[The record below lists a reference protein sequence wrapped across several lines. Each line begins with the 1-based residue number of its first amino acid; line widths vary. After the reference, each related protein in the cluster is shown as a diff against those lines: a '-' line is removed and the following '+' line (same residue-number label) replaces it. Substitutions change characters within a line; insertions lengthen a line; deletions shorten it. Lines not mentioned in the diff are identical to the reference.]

1 MNNNIQENPFQM
13 NNQIWMNMMNNNNLN
28 NNMFNF
34 NPNFM
39 NNMNQ
44 MPNQINPLM
53 NMNKMNMNE
62 QMIIMNL
69 NQRIIELENIIKK
82 KDIQIA
88 KLKEKL
94 AKSNSFD
101 YIYSPNMDE
110 LDDEDESKV
119 YKDLELIIRFN
130 PPEKSKDKF
139 VFHEYCNF
147 NERIKSIKK
156 RLFKKISEKFNVK
169 LHHLKIVFN
178 CYELRD
184 ELKASEAG
192 LTNGSNIFIIDTS
205 NIRGAGNDNKLD
217 KKNEYNEN
225 NTIDN
230 SEDKI
235 RLTLK
240 TMNGNAIY
248 IFANKEVP
256 IGIVLIYYFLKS
268 EKLYELI
275 DFINGNKQFVFVFN
289 ASPLNIK
296 DRKSLKEIFGNT
308 KDPLI
313 LVNDIHNLIGG

>member
-1 MNNNIQENPFQM
+1 
-13 NNQIWMNMMNNNNLN
+13 MNM
-28 NNMFNF
+28 
-34 NPNFM
+34 
-39 NNMNQ
+39 
-44 MPNQINPLM
+44 
-53 NMNKMNMNE
+53 MNMNE
-62 QMIIMNL
+62 QIIIMNL

-94 AKSNSFD
+94 SKSNSFD

-110 LDDEDESKV
+110 LDEEDESKV
-119 YKDLELIIRFN
+119 YKDLELIIRFGQI
-130 PPEKSKDKF
+130 EKSKDKF
-139 VFHEYCNF
+139 MFKEYCNLD
-147 NERIKSIKK
+147 ERIKSIKK

-169 LHHLKIVFN
+169 FHHLKFLYN
-178 CYELRD
+178 CHQLSD
-184 ELKASEAG
+184 ELKPSEEG

-240 TMNGNAIY
+240 PMYGDAIS

-256 IGIVLIYYFLKS
+256 IGIVLIYYFLKN

-275 DFINGNKQFVFVFN
+275 DFINGSKQIFFIFN

-296 DRKSLKEIFGNT
+296 DRRSLKEIFGNT
-308 KDPLI
+308 KDPII
-313 LVNDIHNLIGG
+313 LVNNIHNLIGG

>member
-1 MNNNIQENPFQM
+1 M
-13 NNQIWMNMMNNNNLN
+13 
-28 NNMFNF
+28 
-34 NPNFM
+34 
-39 NNMNQ
+39 
-44 MPNQINPLM
+44 
-53 NMNKMNMNE
+53 
-62 QMIIMNL
+62 
-69 NQRIIELENIIKK
+69 
-82 KDIQIA
+82 
-88 KLKEKL
+88 
-94 AKSNSFD
+94 
-101 YIYSPNMDE
+101 
-110 LDDEDESKV
+110 
-119 YKDLELIIRFN
+119 
-130 PPEKSKDKF
+130 
-139 VFHEYCNF
+139 
-147 NERIKSIKK
+147 
-156 RLFKKISEKFNVK
+156 
-169 LHHLKIVFN
+169 KIVFN

-240 TMNGNAIY
+240 TMNGNAIC

-296 DRKSLKEIFGNT
+296 DRRSLKEIFGNT

>member
-1 MNNNIQENPFQM
+1 M
-13 NNQIWMNMMNNNNLN
+13 
-28 NNMFNF
+28 
-34 NPNFM
+34 
-39 NNMNQ
+39 
-44 MPNQINPLM
+44 
-53 NMNKMNMNE
+53 
-62 QMIIMNL
+62 
-69 NQRIIELENIIKK
+69 
-82 KDIQIA
+82 
-88 KLKEKL
+88 
-94 AKSNSFD
+94 
-101 YIYSPNMDE
+101 
-110 LDDEDESKV
+110 
-119 YKDLELIIRFN
+119 
-130 PPEKSKDKF
+130 
-139 VFHEYCNF
+139 
-147 NERIKSIKK
+147 
-156 RLFKKISEKFNVK
+156 
-169 LHHLKIVFN
+169 KIVFN

-240 TMNGNAIY
+240 TMNGNAIC

-275 DFINGNKQFVFVFN
+275 DFINGSIQFVFVFN
-289 ASPLNIK
+289 ASLLNIK
-296 DRKSLKEIFGNT
+296 DRRSLKEIFGNT